1 MNTNINDD
9 DIITLIEKTETE
21 TEPKKVKKKRTYEQ
35 QKDRIK
41 AYLKNRYANDAEYKS
56 KINKERLIRNNL
68 KYNTDEEYRKKTL
81 EYMKSYRKAKTEEI
95 NKNKMEEETKKLEDM
110 LKNIS
115 IGKVSLSDITNAKRL
130 YDKIVRKNPDYNTKM
145 I

>member
-1 MNTNINDD
+1 MDNNINDN
-9 DIITLIEKTETE
+9 DIITLVEE

-35 QKDRIK
+35 QKDRII
-41 AYLKNRYANDAEYKS
+41 AYLKNRYANDTEYRN
-56 KINKERLIRNNL
+56 KINNERLIRSNL

-81 EYMKSYRKAKTEEI
+81 DYMKAYRKAKIDETT
-95 NKNKMEEETKKLEDM
+95 KNKMEDEKQKLDDM

-115 IGKVSLSDITNAKRL
+115 SGKSSLSEIANAKRL
-130 YDKIVRKNPDYNTKM
+130 YDRIVRKYPDYNIQNDIK

>member
-9 DIITLIEKTETE
+9 DIINLIEETE
-21 TEPKKVKKKRTYEQ
+21 PEPKKVKKKRTYEQ

>member
-115 IGKVSLSDITNAKRL
+115 IGKVSLKDITNAKRL